1 MTASFI
7 SQLAEAGRLAPSA
20 DNSQPFKMRWD
31 GRELAL
37 CHVDRHTAYN
47 VFGADSHA
55 TLLSLGAVME
65 NLDSALA
72 ANGVDAAWRWG
83 GDAGQPYAALAL
95 PPVLP
100 QHYQPPAGLLER
112 HTNRLPFHTR
122 ALPPAL
128 LAQLGAETAGG
139 NRVSVLTGR
148 DSIGQLVQ
156 LVRLAAE
163 ARFCCRE
170 LHHWLFGSLRLTPER
185 IAAGDGLDI
194 NSLGLPP
201 GGKQFMAFI
210 SDWRRMERLNRLGL
224 YKLLALSEIRL
235 IAAAPALLCI
245 SGGGAW
251 RSVVDAG
258 RLMTRV
264 WTTLNT
270 QGIAVQPYYVV
281 TDQFNRLHSGTLAPG
296 FAGRIG
302 AAEQQL
308 RTLLDLA
315 PEQMLHMIL
324 RIGYPAATAVRARR
338 LPLASVFEDAS
349 AA

>member
-20 DNSQPFKMRWD
+20 DNSQPCKMRWD

-37 CHVDRHTAYN
+37 CHVARHTAYN
-47 VFGADSHA
+47 VFGAGSHA
-55 TLLSLGAVME
+55 TLLSVGAMME
-65 NLDSALA
+65 NLDTALA
-72 ANGVDAAWRWG
+72 ANGVNAAWRWG
-83 GDAGQPYAALAL
+83 GELGQPYAALGL

-100 QHYQPPAGLLER
+100 QHCLLPAGLLER
-112 HTNRLPFHTR
+112 HTSRLPFQRR
-122 ALPPAL
+122 ALPPEL
-128 LAQLGAETAGG
+128 LEQLGAETAGD
-139 NRVSVLTGR
+139 NRVRVLTGR
-148 DSIGQLVQ
+148 DTIGRLVQ
-156 LVRLAAE
+156 IVRLAAE
-163 ARFCCRE
+163 ARFCNRE
-170 LHHWLFGSLRLTPER
+170 LHHWLFGSLRLTADR

-210 SDWRRMERLNRLGL
+210 ADWRRMERLNRLGL

-235 IAAAPALLCI
+235 ISAAPALLCI
-245 SGGGAW
+245 SGGGHW
-251 RSVVDAG
+251 RSVIDAG

-270 QGIAVQPYYVV
+270 HGIAVQPYYVV
-281 TDQFNRLHSGTLAPG
+281 TDQLNRLHSGTLAPG
-296 FAGRIG
+296 FAGPLE
-302 AAEQQL
+302 AAEQPL

-315 PEQMLHMIL
+315 PDRMLHMIL
-324 RIGYPAATAVRARR
+324 RVGYPTAPAVRSRR

-349 AA
+349 A